1 MSIVLPKHL
10 LSNFEE
16 HIRSAPWILENIPE
30 ERLREE
36 GVKRAIAAARRLTL
50 VSPDEVQQ
58 RVVEEA
64 EKLRELMP
72 QITQLVDLVSRAM
85 TLSMLLIL
93 LAALKELRDGEHG
106 GDVAESISLD
116 IMHEVEWAQK
126 NEVSLDE
133 LRSALDERIEE
144 IMRVFGG

>member
-1 MSIVLPKHL
+1 MPKHL

-16 HIRSAPWILENIPE
+16 HIRSAQWILENIPE

-36 GVKRAIAAARRLTL
+36 SVKRAIAAARRLTL

-72 QITQLVDLVSRAM
+72 QITQLVDLVSRVM

-116 IMHEVEWAQK
+116 MMQEVEWAQK
-126 NEVSLDE
+126 NEVSLDQ
-133 LRSALDERIEE
+133 LRSALDEKIEE
-144 IMRVFGG
+144 ITRVFGG